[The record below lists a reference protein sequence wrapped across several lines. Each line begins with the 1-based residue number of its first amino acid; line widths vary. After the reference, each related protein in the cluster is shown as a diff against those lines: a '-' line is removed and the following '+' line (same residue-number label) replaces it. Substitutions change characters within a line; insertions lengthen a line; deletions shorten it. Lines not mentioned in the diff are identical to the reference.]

1 MDEPPSM
8 GEPPSS
14 ESEIAVLVEEAAWTE
29 ALPQAEALAE
39 RAARAALADAGGP
52 GSPGSAGEAVE
63 LSIVLAND
71 AAVRALNA
79 RYRGQDKPTNVLS
92 FAAEVEALPGELRLL
107 GDVVLA
113 FGTCRREAEEQG
125 KPLAG
130 HLVHLVVHGT
140 LHLLGYDHEEE
151 TEATTMEARERAL
164 LAGLGVPDPYAERH
178 EPPAGGLRP

>member
-14 ESEIAVLVEEAAWTE
+14 GNEIAVLIEDAAWTE
-29 ALPQAEALAE
+29 ALPQAEALVE
-39 RAARAALADAGGP
+39 RAARAALADAGGS
-52 GSPGSAGEAVE
+52 GSPGEAVE
-63 LSIVLAND
+63 LSIVLADD

-92 FAAEVEALPGELRLL
+92 FAAEVDALPGELRLL

-151 TEATTMEARERAL
+151 TEAAAMEARERAL
-164 LAGLGVPDPYAERH
+164 LAGLGVPDPYAEQQ